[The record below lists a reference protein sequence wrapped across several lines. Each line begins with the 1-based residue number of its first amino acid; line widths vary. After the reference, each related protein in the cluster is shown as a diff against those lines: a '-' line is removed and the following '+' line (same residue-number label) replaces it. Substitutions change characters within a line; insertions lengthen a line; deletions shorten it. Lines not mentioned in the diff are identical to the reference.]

1 MSGPGVSK
9 EETMSRRE
17 RLGAALDAAG
27 YDALV
32 TTQRANQLYFV
43 PHAEPVSGL
52 SPIPFLVLPPD
63 ETIAIP
69 GAPFYYACRDQ
80 LTACEVIETPVG
92 GPSALRALAQLLHS
106 RGWQRVAF
114 DQLSPSVAALLA
126 QEAPTVICVEES
138 RLGPTLRRTKEPGE
152 LDLLRT
158 VAGIADLGIAAAFGA
173 ARPGLTNRDI
183 AAEASAVMLRA
194 GCEEVGLQ
202 VVSGP
207 GTAYM
212 GTGNWVLDPW
222 RTLQAGDM
230 LLVDMGILYHGYLG
244 DQTRTAIIGEGSAQQ
259 REIIATVQE
268 AYQQTLAAMRPGA
281 RARDLY
287 QITVDLLTEKGW
299 RSYFPH
305 HISHGLGLGGDLPS
319 VKAESDDIL
328 QVGDTLSCEPGVYL
342 PGIGGARF
350 ENMLY
355 IGESGA
361 EELTHSP
368 ANPPLGATV
377 V

>member
-1 MSGPGVSK
+1 
-9 EETMSRRE
+9 MSRRE
-17 RLGAALDAAG
+17 RLGAALEAAG

-52 SPIPFLVLPPD
+52 PPIPFLVLRPD

-80 LTACEVIETPVG
+80 LTACEVVETLVG
-92 GPSALRALAQLLHS
+92 GVSALEALALLLGE
-106 RGWQRVAF
+106 RGWRRVAF
-114 DQLSPSVAALLA
+114 DQLAAPVAALLA
-126 QEAPTVICVEES
+126 KEAPSVVCVEEP
-138 RLGPTLRRTKEPGE
+138 RLGPTLRRSKEPGE
-152 LDLLRT
+152 LALLRR
-158 VAGIADLGIAAAFGA
+158 AASIADLGIAAAFGA
-173 ARPGLTNRDI
+173 ARPGLTNRDV
-183 AAEASAVMLRA
+183 AAAASAVMLSA
-194 GCEEVGLQ
+194 GCEEVSLQ

-244 DQTRTAIIGEGSAQQ
+244 DQTRTAIIGEGTAQQ

-268 AYQQTLAAMRPGA
+268 AYRQTREAMRPGA
-281 RARDLY
+281 PTRDLY
-287 QITVDLLTEKGW
+287 QITVNFLAEKGW
-299 RSYFPH
+299 RAYFPH

-319 VKAESDDIL
+319 VNASSDDTL
-328 QVGDTLSCEPGVYL
+328 QVGDALSCEPGVYL

-355 IGESGA
+355 IGATGA
-361 EELTHSP
+361 EELTQSP
-368 ANPPLGATV
+368 VDPLPGGDGA
-377 V
+377 